1 MSNAPKLPGIPI
13 DRITPDVEPI
23 EGEAGRYWV
32 HSRSGESKYLVDLFE
47 NGFVGK
53 CNCPHFEF
61 RIQPD
66 IDRGIKVNGNQFCY
80 HIKRAERE
88 SFVDEPV
95 DDIEAQ
101 RQLPPR
107 DHPAVFRA
115 EITLD
120 LRL

>member
-32 HSRSGESKYLVDLFE
+32 HSRSGEAKYLVDLFE

-53 CNCPHFEF
+53 CDCKQFQF

-80 HIKRAERE
+80 HIKRAER
-88 SFVDEPV
+88 SFCETMKRALWVT
-95 DDIEAQ
+95 
-101 RQLPPR
+101 RNR
-107 DHPAVFRA
+107 PAKPAPKRVYTLRPA
-115 EITLD
+115 EVIA
-120 LRL
+120 